1 MTHILCSFTSYS
13 HLLLTHNVQRL
24 VRAPTMHNGRRFGEG
39 DSAVCAPG
47 HAGLTTVV
55 GGSLESKRLVE
66 RLLSK
71 GGPISLVPP
80 ETHAPEVELH
90 KAYVNLVSN
99 MVGIIASIAE
109 DGTFVP
115 RTIGEFIHSPNN
127 NLQHLLR
134 VVSACVVRIGSSM
147 NIQKYQIVSPS
158 GALEQLR
165 QTLEP
170 FGKHTA
176 SSVQYVQMAIANKTL
191 RPTITPTE
199 AWLIHPMKHIANMA
213 SLSSVLA
220 DLDMLEKKLV
230 DSLQRACRHYG
241 LLAST

>member
-1 MTHILCSFTSYS
+1 MLFHIISR
-13 HLLLTHNVQRL
+13 LLLTHYVQRM
-24 VRAPTMHNGRRFGEG
+24 VRAPTMHNGRRIGEG
-39 DSAVCAPG
+39 DSAVCIPG

-71 GGPISLVPP
+71 GGPVSLVPP

-99 MVGIIASIAE
+99 MMGIIASIAE
-109 DGTFVP
+109 DGAFVP
-115 RTIGEFIHSPNN
+115 RTIEEVIHNPEE
-127 NLQHLLR
+127 NLQQLLR
-134 VVSACVVRIGSSM
+134 VVSACIVRIGSSM
-147 NIQKYQIVSPS
+147 NIHKYQIVSPS
-158 GALEQLR
+158 DALEQLK

-176 SSVQYVQMAIANKTL
+176 SSVQYVQMAISNKTL
-191 RPTITPTE
+191 QPTITPTE
-199 AWLIHPMKHIANMA
+199 AWLIHPMKYIANMA
-213 SLSSVLA
+213 SLSSVVA
-220 DLDMLEKKLV
+220 ELDMLEEKLV

-241 LLAST
+241 LLAMK

>member
-1 MTHILCSFTSYS
+1 
-13 HLLLTHNVQRL
+13 
-24 VRAPTMHNGRRFGEG
+24 MHNGRRTGEG
-39 DSAVCAPG
+39 DSAVCIPG

-71 GGPISLVPP
+71 GGPVSLVPP

-99 MVGIIASIAE
+99 VVGIIASIAE
-109 DGTFVP
+109 DGAFVP
-115 RTIGEFIHSPNN
+115 RTIEEVIHNPDVAD
-127 NLQHLLR
+127 LLC

-147 NIQKYQIVSPS
+147 NIHKYQIVSPS
-158 GALEQLR
+158 GALEQLK

-176 SSVQYVQMAIANKTL
+176 SSVQYVQMSITNKTL
-191 RPTITPTE
+191 QPTITPTE
-199 AWLIHPMKHIANMA
+199 AWLINPMKHIANMA
-213 SLSSVLA
+213 SLSSVVA
-220 DLDMLEKKLV
+220 ELDMLEEKLV

-241 LLAST
+241 LLAMK